1 MGRYNYEELKAIAKK
16 VKTELLEKGL
26 VIEKRAR
33 RKPRDKDK
41 QELLYMMAS
50 NRLKKYPPRKTE
62 KGIILPYFR

>member
-1 MGRYNYEELKAIAKK
+1 MGRYNYKELKAIAKK

-41 QELLYMMAS
+41 QELLYMMAI

-62 KGIILPYFR
+62 KGIILPYFS